1 MEINFFELEEKDL
14 EEVAKLYAAERSNQT
29 NREKMYQTF

>member
-14 EEVAKLYAAERSNQT
+14 EEVAKLYDAERPN
-29 NREKMYQTF
+29 